1 MKNQVKSN
9 PELIEEIAVLK
20 KRIQE
25 LEQSKSERRR
35 AEEALRESEETY
47 RLVVDNM
54 ADVISVMD
62 MNLHFTYVSPSIMR
76 MRGYTAEEA
85 VAQTFEQV
93 MTPESL
99 QIIAKVFEEEMTLE
113 ASGTAD
119 PGRIR
124 IMELEQYR
132 KDGSIVWMENHLSF
146 MRDKAQKP
154 VGIISV
160 SRDITERKRAEKA
173 QKESEKKYRELNI
186 IDELTNL
193 YNSRYFYFQLKI
205 ETDRV
210 IRYGGVLTLILL
222 DIDNFR
228 EFNDA
233 YGFLAGDHVLL
244 RLGQV
249 LKRCLRQTDSA
260 YRYRGEEFTIILPM
274 TTGKNGSVI
283 AERIRTEF
291 KKEVFSH
298 GPDND
303 IHMTASIG
311 IAQYKLFEEM
321 KSFVKRVDQLK
332 IHSAATSPRTSN
344 PVSST
349 CLRWVTTR
357 QKSSAEPRT
366 RSRAFSGPQ
375 VQLLP
380 EGAVHST
387 RTGFSGTGRLRL
399 AKLRQRF

>member
-25 LEQSKSERRR
+25 LEQSKSERRQV
-35 AEEALRESEETY
+35 EEALREGDEKY
-47 RLVVDNM
+47 RQLMDNM
-54 ADVISVMD
+54 ADVITVID
-62 MNLHFTYVSPSIMR
+62 MNLRFTYVSPSIMR
-76 MRGYTAEEA
+76 IRGYTAEEA
-85 VAQTFEQV
+85 VVQTFEQV
-93 MTPESL
+93 MTPVSL
-99 QIIAKVFEEEMTLE
+99 QIFAKVFEEEMKLE

-119 PGRIR
+119 PRRSRIL
-124 IMELEQYR
+124 ELDLYR
-132 KDGSIVWMENHLSF
+132 KDGSIVCMENNLSF
-146 MRDKAQKP
+146 LRDDAQKP
-154 VGIISV
+154 AGIILM
-160 SRDITERKRAEKA
+160 SRDITERKRTDKA

-332 IHSAATSPRTSN
+332 YQAWKNGKDRVCFES
-344 PVSST
+344 
-349 CLRWVTTR
+349 
-357 QKSSAEPRT
+357 
-366 RSRAFSGPQ
+366 
-375 VQLLP
+375 
-380 EGAVHST
+380 
-387 RTGFSGTGRLRL
+387 
-399 AKLRQRF
+399 

>member
-25 LEQSKSERRR
+25 LEQLKSERRQV
-35 AEEALRESEETY
+35 EEALREGDEKY
-47 RLVVDNM
+47 RQLMDNM
-54 ADVISVMD
+54 ADVITVID
-62 MNLHFTYVSPSIMR
+62 MNLRFTYVSPSIMR
-76 MRGYTAEEA
+76 IRGYTAEEA
-85 VAQTFEQV
+85 VVQTFEQV
-93 MTPESL
+93 MTPVSL
-99 QIIAKVFEEEMTLE
+99 QIFAKVFEEEMKLE

-119 PGRIR
+119 PRRSRIL
-124 IMELEQYR
+124 ELDLYR
-132 KDGSIVWMENHLSF
+132 KDGSIVCMENNLSF
-146 MRDKAQKP
+146 LRDDAQKP
-154 VGIISV
+154 AGIILM
-160 SRDITERKRAEKA
+160 SRDITERKRTDKA

-210 IRYGGVLTLILL
+210 IRYGGVLTLIIL

-291 KKEVFSH
+291 NKEVFSH

-332 IHSAATSPRTSN
+332 YQAWKNGKDRVCFES
-344 PVSST
+344 
-349 CLRWVTTR
+349 
-357 QKSSAEPRT
+357 
-366 RSRAFSGPQ
+366 
-375 VQLLP
+375 
-380 EGAVHST
+380 
-387 RTGFSGTGRLRL
+387 
-399 AKLRQRF
+399 